1 MSGAFFQGWVVA
13 GFILNLGGAIACALV
28 LIWLWQRGDKQ
39 RPYRLATLGALA
51 TTATWCVLAASF
63 GPLSALAS
71 LAESARNLAWLVVL
85 YRLFASDGRDQDS
98 GPIRPVFYALGL
110 LECLQ
115 PALLT
120 IGYRF
125 AVTAEQQSLT
135 FHLIVIF
142 RVMFAIGALV
152 LVHNL
157 YAGASGAT
165 RQLLRWNAAAL
176 AGMWVYDLNLY
187 TIAYLGDELPLEIAA
202 LRGLVTGVMAMLIA
216 LGSDARTS
224 SLRFRPS
231 RTVTFQTLSLL
242 VIGTYLLVMVGLAE
256 SLDFLGG
263 NLARLTQVG
272 FVFAAIV
279 VALLWLPSKKLRGWM
294 RVTAVKHLFQHR
306 YDYRAEWLRF
316 TRTIGFA
323 SEGAG
328 SLHERAIRAMADITD
343 SPRGLLLLPAEDG
356 NLELVSRWQ
365 WNAIDVPA
373 VALLPELAALIE
385 RDAYILDL
393 DLVRQ
398 GKEGRCDTGDVP
410 EWLREAEEAWAL
422 VPLIHFDRL
431 MGVVVLARPP
441 VPRPLDWEDFDLLR
455 VVGRQLASYLAEQSG
470 QQALLEANR
479 FDEFNRRIAFVMHD
493 IKNLASQLSLLARNA
508 EKHADNPDFRA
519 DMLVTLRNSA
529 NKLNALLAR
538 LNRYGASGSEKR
550 EPVDLGEVA
559 QSVVA
564 QYETTHPVSITR
576 YDNCHVLADRTA
588 LEQAL
593 MHLVQNAIDASD
605 GNSPVFLEAVSDGLQ
620 GKIEVVDS
628 GHGMSPEFIRN
639 GLFKPF
645 VSSKK
650 GGFGIG
656 AFEARELVGAMG
668 GRLDVQSCEGLGT
681 RFAIYLP
688 LSAAA
693 DLLHTG
699 KTQNHEVA

>member
-1 MSGAFFQGWVVA
+1 VSGQFPEGWAVA
-13 GFILNLGGAIACALV
+13 GFVLYLGGAIACALV
-28 LIWLWQRGDKQ
+28 LAWLWQRGDKM
-39 RPYRLATLGALA
+39 RPYRPAALGALA
-51 TTATWCVLAASF
+51 ITATWCVLVASF
-63 GPLSALAS
+63 GPGSAIAS
-71 LAESARNLAWLVVL
+71 VAESGRNLAWLVVL
-85 YRLFASDGRDQDS
+85 YRLFASDGRDQNS
-98 GPIRPVFYALGL
+98 GPIRPVLYALGFV
-110 LECLQ
+110 ECLH

-120 IGYRF
+120 IGYPF
-125 AVTAEQQSLT
+125 GVTSELQDLT
-135 FHLIVIF
+135 FHVIVMF
-142 RVMFAIGALV
+142 RVLFAIGSLV

-187 TIAYLGDELPLEIAA
+187 TIAYLGDELPQEIAA
-202 LRGLVTGVMAMLIA
+202 LRGLVTGVMAVLFA

-224 SLRFRPS
+224 SLRFLPS

-242 VIGTYLLVMVGLAE
+242 VIGTYLLVMVGLAQ

-316 TRTIGFA
+316 TQTIGVA
-323 SEGAG
+323 GEGSG

-356 NLELVSRWQ
+356 NFELVSRWQ
-365 WNAIDVPA
+365 WNMIDVPA
-373 VALLPELAALIE
+373 TAIQPELATMIE
-385 RDAYILDL
+385 HDAYILDL

-398 GKEGRCDTGDVP
+398 GGDVRASAEIVP
-410 EWLREAEEAWAL
+410 GWLLEAEEAWAV
-422 VPLIHFDRL
+422 VPLIHFERM

-470 QQALLEANR
+470 QQALLEASR

-529 NKLNALLAR
+529 EKLNALLAR
-538 LNRYGASGSEKR
+538 LNRYGASGSERR

-559 QSVVA
+559 QSVIS
-564 QYETTHPVSITR
+564 QYETAHPVSIVR
-576 YDNCHVLADRTA
+576 CDNCLVLADRTA

-593 MHLVQNAIDASD
+593 VHLVQNAIDASD
-605 GNSPVFLEAVSDGLQ
+605 GDSPVFLETVCDGLQ
-620 GKIEVVDS
+620 GKIEIIDS
-628 GHGMSPEFIRN
+628 GSGMSAEFIRS

-656 AFEARELVGAMG
+656 AFEARELIRAMG
-668 GRLDVQSCEGLGT
+668 GRMDVQSREGLGT
-681 RFAIYLP
+681 RFAIHLP

-693 DLLHTG
+693 GFLNTG
-699 KTQNHEVA
+699 KTKNHEVA